1 MTTDLILPALMDK
14 RKEKNDGCVKRM
26 LEETSFCGRWIE
38 SSIAP
43 KFFSPWIV
51 SSQWLDAKHSRDACD
66 GAIVFR
72 PW

>member
-38 SSIAP
+38 RS
-43 KFFSPWIV
+43 
-51 SSQWLDAKHSRDACD
+51 H
-66 GAIVFR
+66 GEE
-72 PW
+72 